1 MVREREREERE
12 VRSKDR
18 GKRSK
23 NEGEREGR
31 ERGERGGKRREREEE
46 KEQSG
51 ERKRVKEAETLE
63 LTAMNSTPDNDHSE
77 PTKLAHYSTPARTPF
92 YDTT

>member
-1 MVREREREERE
+1 MR
-12 VRSKDR
+12 
-18 GKRSK
+18 
-23 NEGEREGR
+23 GR
-31 ERGERGGKRREREEE
+31 ERGERGGKRREREEGKRRE
-46 KEQSG
+46 REEGKGGRERRKKEQSG